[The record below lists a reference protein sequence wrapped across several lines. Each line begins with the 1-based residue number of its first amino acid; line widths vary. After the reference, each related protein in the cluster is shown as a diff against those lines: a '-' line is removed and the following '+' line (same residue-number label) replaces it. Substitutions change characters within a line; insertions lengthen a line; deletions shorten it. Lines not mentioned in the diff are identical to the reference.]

1 MKMKRIILSAMLV
14 FLLVGTIGCNT
25 EDSINIE
32 GHDWHLTFVLSSEDG
47 KVVGCAPEHY
57 EAHKDDVNIQEMD
70 LDCIVSDGTYTIIDA
85 TSSTEYSGTYEI
97 MEENKESIIY
107 TLTSREK
114 TGMAV
119 TSITKGDDGSKTP
132 TLIITMDGY
141 DLNFQSEEIE

>member
-1 MKMKRIILSAMLV
+1 MKRIILSAMLV
-14 FLLVGTIGCNT
+14 FLLVGTTGCST
-25 EDSINIE
+25 ADPIKIE

-47 KVVGCAPEHY
+47 KVLGCAPEHY
-57 EAHKDDVNIQEMD
+57 EFHKEDEDIKEMD
-70 LDCIVSDGTYTIIDA
+70 LDCVVSDGTYTIIDA
-85 TSSTEYSGTYEI
+85 TNSTEYSGTYEI

-107 TLTSREK
+107 TLTSGEE